1 MNAPRYITSFQV
13 QNSQSKGLNIS
24 LGCEGNGTMRLC
36 FQDTAELGQ
45 DSNYI
50 NESAFPN
57 SGLMAHGKYSMWL
70 SMFGRLVKQPLED
83 DEIG

>member
-1 MNAPRYITSFQV
+1 MKAPRYITSFQV
-13 QNSQSKGLNIS
+13 QNSQPDGLNIS

-57 SGLMAHGKYSMWL
+57 SGMMAHGKYSMWL
-70 SMFGRLVKQPLED
+70 SMFGRLVRPLED